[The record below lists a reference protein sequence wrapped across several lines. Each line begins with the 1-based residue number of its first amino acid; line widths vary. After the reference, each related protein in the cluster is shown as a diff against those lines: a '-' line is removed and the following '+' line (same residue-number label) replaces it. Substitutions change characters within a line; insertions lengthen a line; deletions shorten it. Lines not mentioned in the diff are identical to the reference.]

1 MSRLSML
8 FVWLSLCC
16 IPARA
21 SAQARA
27 ATQPL
32 PRDLDLNALF
42 QRVESSRRARVEAA
56 LALAVRGDVR
66 TAGQHPNPELTY
78 DGAGFLGGQET
89 NGGSQHQIVLTQR
102 LLWPGQMDRRIDAAT
117 ARWALADAQVDVLRA
132 ELSLEI
138 WRAALVLSAAHER
151 TLVARA
157 SLDRLERIVAILR
170 GRSEA
175 GAGRRWDVVRAESE
189 RASLQSALDLA
200 SVEEAQ
206 AANMIAVLLGAPSW
220 QPESV
225 PTLAALSPHV
235 TTAAAELHPRRV
247 AAQRALAAAEA
258 QARME
263 HALALPPIELG
274 IGTIL
279 SSAPEGGYVLGRISM
294 PIPLFDANQGAIER
308 AERERDA
315 SELARDA
322 TERELE
328 ARAAHSRAALTRL
341 QASLAALDTEGTAR
355 LPQLAEMA
363 ETAFT
368 GGEVS
373 AFELIETL
381 QSIYV
386 IRARRVEVELEVRL
400 AELAAVAAMQGRV
413 R

>member
-1 MSRLSML
+1 
-8 FVWLSLCC
+8 
-16 IPARA
+16 
-21 SAQARA
+21 
-27 ATQPL
+27 
-32 PRDLDLNALF
+32 
-42 QRVESSRRARVEAA
+42 
-56 LALAVRGDVR
+56 
-66 TAGQHPNPELTY
+66 
-78 DGAGFLGGQET
+78 
-89 NGGSQHQIVLTQR
+89 
-102 LLWPGQMDRRIDAAT
+102 
-117 ARWALADAQVDVLRA
+117 
-132 ELSLEI
+132 
-138 WRAALVLSAAHER
+138 
-151 TLVARA
+151 
-157 SLDRLERIVAILR
+157 
-170 GRSEA
+170 
-175 GAGRRWDVVRAESE
+175 
-189 RASLQSALDLA
+189 
-200 SVEEAQ
+200 
-206 AANMIAVLLGAPSW
+206 VLLGAPSW